1 MMFGAQI
8 NPWMSLVFRAHISL
22 PGDWKFVPVKG
33 DESGWA
39 PLGREE
45 SSGIL
50 DFNTKTA
57 FEA

>member
-1 MMFGAQI
+1 MFRAQI
-8 NPWMSLVFRAHISL
+8 PL
-22 PGDWKFVPVKG
+22 PGDWRFVRVRG
-33 DESGWA
+33 DSSGFA

-45 SSGIL
+45 SSDIS